1 MMTPTRRPRSFAHLA
16 RCCQRTLLAFAL
28 AAFGAIALPAAAQTP
43 APTPPALTEAVEF
56 YNASLDHYFITAD
69 SVEIGL
75 LDEGAKIKGWARTG
89 KSFKVWPATPTVS
102 GATPVCRFYGNPARG
117 LDSHFYSAS
126 PTECA
131 EVKSKFPDSWLLEA
145 DIVFQVTPVS
155 LPAGTCPSGTKAVQR
170 TYNNRGDVNHRYTT
184 DPAVQTAM
192 VQKGY
197 VEEGY
202 GSPPV
207 VMCAPEPVTAVPVCQ
222 VSASAV
228 NPPAG
233 TAVTLTASCD
243 PAATSYA
250 WSGCNT
256 TGPTCTYT
264 SPTATTINFA
274 VSGVNANGTGPQVS
288 LPITWTGG
296 TTPPPP
302 SGPVPVC
309 TLSADIAAPKTGDLV
324 TITATCSNSPTQF
337 IWSGAC
343 NPNGDK
349 CVAQSNNAGTK
360 SYAVEGVNAN
370 GRGNAATLSLTWTVG
385 LPTAAPVCTTL
396 SASNMSPIIGTNVT
410 LTAICSNLPTGYTW
424 TGCTSTGSTC
434 TDNVATAGSKTY
446 TVTATNAIG
455 TSTPPLSIALAWRTP
470 PPAPTCTLTS
480 SASNPPAG
488 TTITLT
494 ANCSN
499 FATSFAW
506 SANTGCG
513 TGTQATCT
521 TSSATQ
527 GLRTYTVAGTN
538 TTGTGTPA
546 SLDVTWA
553 PPPVPVCSI
562 SANTSTPT
570 VSGNVVLTANCTGAP
585 TSWAWSAN
593 TNCGSTQSCVTSSAT
608 QGAVTYTMTATNVTG
623 TSTPATKDVTWLPPS
638 ADLCEPFYTAG
649 VITTTMPW
657 RGTQLLSRDEG
668 GFAAEGVWRIRF
680 TVPATAVA
688 GTSGSSNFTEY
699 IDPSAQRTMTLS
711 RQACDFRPVDPTGIS
726 GPLKVAYGTTATVN
740 WTIGTQAQQLEP
752 GQTYYINIRNR
763 DPYSGVTGCSNFS
776 GPLPYCNGLINFQWP

>member
-1 MMTPTRRPRSFAHLA
+1 MTPTRRPRSFAHLA
-16 RCCQRTLLAFAL
+16 RCCQRTLLAVVL
-28 AAFGAIALPAAAQTP
+28 AAFGALALPAAAQTP

-75 LDEGAKIKGWARTG
+75 LDEGTKLKGWARTG

-184 DPAVQTAM
+184 DPAVQSAM

-197 VEEGY
+197 IEEGY
-202 GSPPV
+202 GKPPV
-207 VMCAPEPVTAVPVCQ
+207 VMCAPEPVTAVPMCQ
-222 VSASAV
+222 VSASSV

-324 TITATCSNSPTQF
+324 TITATCTNSPTQF

-446 TVTATNAIG
+446 TVTATNGIG
-455 TSTPPLSIALAWRTP
+455 TSTPPLSIALTWRTP

-494 ANCSN
+494 ANCSD

-513 TGTQATCT
+513 TDH
-521 TSSATQ
+521 
-527 GLRTYTVAGTN
+527 AG
-538 TTGTGTPA
+538 
-546 SLDVTWA
+546 DVHH
-553 PPPVPVCSI
+553 
-562 SANTSTPT
+562 
-570 VSGNVVLTANCTGAP
+570 VVGDAGA
-585 TSWAWSAN
+585 
-593 TNCGSTQSCVTSSAT
+593 
-608 QGAVTYTMTATNVTG
+608 
-623 TSTPATKDVTWLPPS
+623 
-638 ADLCEPFYTAG
+638 ADLHRRRHQHHGHRNAG
-649 VITTTMPW
+649 IAGRHLGAAAGPGVLDLGEHVDADRERQRRPH
-657 RGTQLLSRDEG
+657 RQLHRRADQLGVVGQHQLRLDAIVRDVVGDAG
-668 GFAAEGVWRIRF
+668 GR
-680 TVPATAVA
+680 
-688 GTSGSSNFTEY
+688 
-699 IDPSAQRTMTLS
+699 
-711 RQACDFRPVDPTGIS
+711 
-726 GPLKVAYGTTATVN
+726 
-740 WTIGTQAQQLEP
+740 
-752 GQTYYINIRNR
+752 
-763 DPYSGVTGCSNFS
+763 
-776 GPLPYCNGLINFQWP
+776 